1 MGKFSPIILGI
12 LISLFSLSSCTLNS
26 DDSGKLGQYW
36 HLISIDTLATE
47 GSCNVAPRRVFWT
60 FQGPIMHPV

>member
-36 HLISIDTLATE
+36 HLISIDT
-47 GSCNVAPRRVFWT
+47 
-60 FQGPIMHPV
+60 